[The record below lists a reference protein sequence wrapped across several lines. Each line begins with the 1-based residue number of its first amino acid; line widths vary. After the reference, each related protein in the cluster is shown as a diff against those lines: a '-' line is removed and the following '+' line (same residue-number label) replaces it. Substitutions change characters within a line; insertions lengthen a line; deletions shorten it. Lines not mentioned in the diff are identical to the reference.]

1 VWLLR
6 LRLCT
11 WCAALVVMLTA
22 CARSRADSCACRRL
36 ACPESHRSALCG
48 VQEPLSTAGGLWLYR
63 RHTGDMHQQMCR
75 AFVPSWFHTWMV
87 DGLAGCTF
95 CVDTLSFEA
104 GLERLYRSA
113 LPVPTDGMLVWQ
125 RCSQLPLWLDEHPVG
140 SRVPGVHSNFEACRV
155 ETAGCCSP
163 CSAVFSD
170 CHVVLRAW
178 PVIAANLSRQL

>member
-1 VWLLR
+1 LLR

-36 ACPESHRSALCG
+36 ACPESHRSAVCG
-48 VQEPLSTAGGLWLYR
+48 VQEPLSTAGGLWLYC
-63 RHTGDMHQQMCR
+63 RHTGDMHHHMCR
-75 AFVPSWFHTWMV
+75 AFVPSWFH
-87 DGLAGCTF
+87 
-95 CVDTLSFEA
+95 TLSFEA

-113 LPVPTDGMLVWQ
+113 LPVPMDGMLVLQ
-125 RCSQLPLWLDEHPVG
+125 RCSQLPMWSDEHPVG